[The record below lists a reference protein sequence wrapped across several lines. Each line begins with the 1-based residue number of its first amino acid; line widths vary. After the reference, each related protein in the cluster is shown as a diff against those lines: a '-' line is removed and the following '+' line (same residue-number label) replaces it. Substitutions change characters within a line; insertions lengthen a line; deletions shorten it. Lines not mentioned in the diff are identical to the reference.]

1 MHTRMAKVNLLLYF
15 FLAVAAIC
23 LNFCGAA
30 GGGNSRGGE
39 DPGTVPTRVKTQDV
53 ASLPTGETQDAA
65 PLPGGNPVYPAAYRT
80 NDYLPRLAG
89 KTVGLVVNQ
98 TSTVGSVHLVDTLLA
113 RGVDVHRIFAPEHG
127 FRGDA
132 DAGAQVQ
139 DGNDA
144 RTGLPIRS
152 LYGTNKKPTE
162 DDLADLDLIVFDIQ
176 DVGAR
181 FYTYISTLH
190 YVMESA
196 ARYGKP
202 VVVLDRPNPNGHYV
216 DGPVRQPGFESFV
229 GLDPIP
235 VVHGLTVGEYARMVN
250 GEGWLGDGL
259 TCDLTVIPCSEDYT
273 HDTPYALPV
282 APSPNLP
289 NQRSIYLYPSL
300 CFFEG
305 TALSVGRGTDRQF
318 QLYGHPQLTSGPD
331 TFTPRPGPG
340 AADPKLNGQ
349 LCRGYDLSTEP
360 AQNYRIDFIDLGPLL
375 QTYTELTARGVTF
388 FTRPDFFDLL
398 AGTDQ
403 LRKQIEAGAG
413 EEEIRASWEPKLTEY
428 RVLREQYRL
437 YP

>member
-1 MHTRMAKVNLLLYF
+1 MAKVNLLVYF
-15 FLAVAAIC
+15 FWALAAIC
-23 LNFCGAA
+23 LNSCGAA

-39 DPGTVPTRVKTQDV
+39 APETIPTRVETQDVRVETQDV
-53 ASLPTGETQDAA
+53 ASLP
-65 PLPGGNPVYPAAYRT
+65 GGDQGYPAAYNT

-89 KTVGLVVNQ
+89 KTIGLVVNQ
-98 TSTVGSVHLVDTLLA
+98 TSTVGTTHLVDTLLA
-113 RGVDVHRIFAPEHG
+113 RGVDVRRIFAPEHG
-127 FRGDA
+127 FRGTA
-132 DAGAQVQ
+132 DAGALVA
-139 DGNDA
+139 DGTDV

-152 LYGTNKKPTE
+152 LYGANKKPAE

-176 DVGAR
+176 DVGVR

-202 VVVLDRPNPNGHYV
+202 VLVLDRPNPNGHYV
-216 DGPVRQPGFESFV
+216 DGMVRQAGFESFL

-259 TCDLTVIPCSEDYT
+259 TCDLTVIPCGEGYT
-273 HDTPYALPV
+273 HASPYELPV

-289 NQRSIYLYPSL
+289 NQRSIYLYPAL

-305 TALSVGRGTDRQF
+305 TAVSEGRYTDHPF
-318 QLYGHPQLTSGPD
+318 QQYGHPQLTSAPD
-331 TFTPRPGPG
+331 TFTPQVARGSG
-340 AADPKLNGQ
+340 HAKLGGE
-349 LCRGYDLSTEP
+349 LCYGYDLSTEP
-360 AQNYRIDFIDLGPLL
+360 AASYRIDFIDLGPLL
-375 QTYTELTARGVTF
+375 QTYGELTAQGVTF

-398 AGTDQ
+398 AGSGQ
-403 LRKQIEAGAG
+403 LRKLIEAGAG
-413 EEEIRASWEPKLTEY
+413 EDEIRASWEPGLQEY
-428 RVLREQYRL
+428 RALRERYLL